1 MFVFAVYEPVLNK
14 FIVNICSCPPPL
26 FMLSELTTAMR
37 DKVFVGNQQAINFLE
52 FCSQTQCLTNI
63 HSALVFQLFKVLTV
77 TVARKNYTKDLS
89 NVSDRMTNK
98 EFCYVKVIYLVN
110 TCF

>member
-1 MFVFAVYEPVLNK
+1 MFMFAVYEPVLNK

-52 FCSQTQCLTNI
+52 FYSQTQYLTNI

-77 TVARKNYTKDLS
+77 TVAERTIQK
-89 NVSDRMTNK
+89 
-98 EFCYVKVIYLVN
+98 IYLM
-110 TCF
+110 CLIG